1 MRPRRDAA
9 EYLHFRPEDGA
20 MTCDASMRP
29 RRDAAEYLPASF
41 SATAPATGFNEA
53 AA

>member
-9 EYLHFRPEDGA
+9 EYELEK
-20 MTCDASMRP
+20 MQSQTNLQASMRP
-29 RRDAAEYLPASF
+29 RRDAAEYMQVSGTWCLE
-41 SATAPATGFNEA
+41 TARFNEA

>member
-9 EYLHFRPEDGA
+9 EYHG
-20 MTCDASMRP
+20 S
-29 RRDAAEYLPASF
+29 EYVIRGQN
-41 SATAPATGFNEA
+41 TRFNEA

>member
-9 EYLHFRPEDGA
+9 EYSR
-20 MTCDASMRP
+20 
-29 RRDAAEYLPASF
+29 AAARMESERI
-41 SATAPATGFNEA
+41 GFNEA